1 MTQDARN
8 ALICNGYDIDSRDSW
23 RPAILFPMTSVKS
36 SAWRRS
42 AGDEVEV
49 VSQKRLDGRQPRVL
63 VVDAERI
70 VAEML
75 SIALNASGIH
85 TVTAWDG
92 ASALSAVRR
101 FRPDLAIIDL
111 RLPDM
116 DGKQLLDRLREFHPA
131 LLTILLHQKSSRPT
145 LKVDPHGWLVKPYS
159 IEDAMSRVRRMLRN
173 YGVDHASVHPV
184 ASVGD
189 LVLDEEHLRVWR
201 GGDQIVL
208 TPTEFALMRFFVRNP
223 CRVLGIREILGRVWH
238 YDYAGQASQVRLYV
252 AHLRRRVDVGRDPMI
267 HTLRGTGYILKPARE
282 ALHPSGPLSVSA
294 LSNHIPVPPDAN
306 RVGGAE

>member
-1 MTQDARN
+1 MTTES
-8 ALICNGYDIDSRDSW
+8 G
-23 RPAILFPMTSVKS
+23 
-36 SAWRRS
+36 AWRRS

-49 VSQKRLDGRQPRVL
+49 VSREPLDGRQPRVL

-75 SIALNASGIH
+75 SMALNVSGIH
-85 TVTAWDG
+85 TTTAWDG

-101 FRPDLAIIDL
+101 FRPDLAIVDL
-111 RLPDM
+111 RLPDT
-116 DGKQLLDRLREFHPA
+116 DGQQLLDRLRGSHPA

-145 LKVDPHGWLVKPYS
+145 SKVDPHGWLVKPYS
-159 IEDAMSRVRRMLRN
+159 FEDAMSRVRRMLRDN
-173 YGVDHASVHPV
+173 GFNHVSVHAV

-208 TPTEFALMRFFVRNP
+208 TSTEFALMRFFVRNP
-223 CRVLGIREILGRVWH
+223 CRALGIREILGRVWH

-252 AHLRRRVDVGRDPMI
+252 AYLRRRVDDGRDPMI
-267 HTLRGTGYILKPARE
+267 HTLRGTGYVLKPARG
-282 ALHPSGPLSVSA
+282 ALHLSGASPVSA
-294 LSNHIPVPPDAN
+294 LSNRIPMHADAN
-306 RVGGAE
+306 GVGGTD